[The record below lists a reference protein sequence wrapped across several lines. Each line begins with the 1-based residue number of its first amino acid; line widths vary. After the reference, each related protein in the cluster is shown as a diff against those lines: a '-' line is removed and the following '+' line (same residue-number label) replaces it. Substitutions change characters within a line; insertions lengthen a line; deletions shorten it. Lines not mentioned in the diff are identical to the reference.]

1 MTRFLQGNAWRTRIL
16 NVGIISGMKNK
27 TALVIISLLLILGIL
42 LSACNNTPKETL
54 APELPPT
61 ETSLPATNTPV
72 PTPTETPFPA
82 ALSVNGI
89 SIPMAY
95 FQDELSRYK
104 ISFAEGE
111 AVPTDPQAVQTV
123 IDFLTEQLLL
133 ASAARAEG
141 YQATADVIDQHIQAL
156 ASKLG
161 SAENL
166 TNWTGANYYDLEEFR
181 FFIGLGAEAA
191 WQRDKIIATI
201 PDATEQVRAH
211 QIFSISEFEI
221 EQALNNLN
229 AGSDFGSLA
238 KQYNPETGGE
248 LGWFPR
254 GYLLVPQ
261 IEEFAFS
268 AGINAHSPIIQ
279 SEIGFHIVEVTDKD
293 PQHPLTTD
301 AKLSLQ
307 AKALAAWLSDAKA
320 NASISST
327 VQP

>member
-1 MTRFLQGNAWRTRIL
+1 
-16 NVGIISGMKNK
+16 MKNK
-27 TALVIISLLLILGIL
+27 PTLVLIFLALCLEFLFTAC
-42 LSACNNTPKETL
+42 SATPTETL
-54 APELPPT
+54 SPEPPPT
-61 ETSLPATNTPV
+61 ETILPATNAPE
-72 PTPTETPFPA
+72 PTPTETPIPA

-111 AVPTDPQAVQTV
+111 AIPTDAQATQTV
-123 IDFLTEQLLL
+123 IDTLIEQMLL
-133 ASAARAEG
+133 ASASRAEG
-141 YQATADVIDQHIQAL
+141 YEASAEDIDQRIQAL
-156 ASKLG
+156 TDKLG
-161 SAENL
+161 SAEAL
-166 TNWTGANYYDLEEFR
+166 TNWTGANYYDLDEFR

-191 WQRDKIIATI
+191 WQRDKIIAAI
-201 PDATEQVRAH
+201 PDATEQVRAR
-211 QIFSISEFEI
+211 QIFTISEFEI
-221 EQALNNLN
+221 NQAYNNLN
-229 AGSDFGSLA
+229 AGFDFGALA

-279 SEIGFHIVEVTDKD
+279 SEIGYHIVEVTDKD

-307 AKALAAWLSDAKA
+307 AKALAAWLADAKSK
-320 NASISST
+320 ASIIST

>member
-1 MTRFLQGNAWRTRIL
+1 
-16 NVGIISGMKNK
+16 MKNK
-27 TALVIISLLLILGIL
+27 SALVISALVLFLGVFL
-42 LSACNNTPKETL
+42 VACTALPQPIANPETIPTETNIPVTNTPQ
-54 APELPPT
+54 PPPT
-61 ETSLPATNTPV
+61 ETPI
-72 PTPTETPFPA
+72 PA
-82 ALSVNGI
+82 ALTVNAI
-89 SIPMAY
+89 NIPMAY

-111 AVPTDPQAVQTV
+111 AVPTEPEVIQAVL
-123 IDFLTEQLLL
+123 DNLTDQLLL

-141 YQATADVIDQHIQAL
+141 YQASTEEIDQRIQTL
-156 ASKLG
+156 TEKMG
-161 SAENL
+161 SPEAL
-166 TNWTGANYYDLEEFR
+166 TNWTSANYYDLDEFR

-201 PDATEQVRAH
+201 PDAIEQVRAR
-211 QIFSISEFEI
+211 QIFSTSESEI
-221 EQALNNLN
+221 NQAYNNLN
-229 AGSDFGSLA
+229 AGADFGLLA

-268 AGINAHSPIIQ
+268 AGLNAHSPVIQ
-279 SEIGFHIVEVTDKD
+279 SEIGYHIVEVTEKD

-307 AKALAAWLSDAKA
+307 AKALATWLIDAKSK
-320 NASISST
+320 ASIT
-327 VQP
+327 TNIQP

>member
-1 MTRFLQGNAWRTRIL
+1 
-16 NVGIISGMKNK
+16 MKYK
-27 TALVIISLLLILGIL
+27 PTLVITAFLLLLGVF
-42 LSACNNTPKETL
+42 LSACISSPKETP
-54 APELPPT
+54 ATELPPT
-61 ETSLPATNTPV
+61 ETSIPVTNTPQ
-72 PTPTETPFPA
+72 PTPTETPIPA
-82 ALSVNGI
+82 ALTVNGI

-111 AVPTDPQAVQTV
+111 AVPSDPEATQAVL
-123 IDFLTEQLLL
+123 DFLTEQLLL

-141 YQATADVIDQHIQAL
+141 YQATPEEIDQRVQAL
-156 ASKLG
+156 ADKLG

-166 TNWTGANYYDLEEFR
+166 TNWTGANYYDPEEFR

-201 PDATEQVRAH
+201 PDATEQVRAR
-211 QIFSISEFEI
+211 QIFSISESEI
-221 EQALNNLN
+221 NQAYNNLN
-229 AGSDFGSLA
+229 AGADFGSLA

-268 AGINAHSPIIQ
+268 AGLNAHSPVIQ
-279 SEIGFHIVEVTDKD
+279 SEIGYHIIEVTEKD

-307 AKALAAWLSDAKA
+307 AKALAAWLADAKSKA
-320 NASISST
+320 IISTSI
-327 VQP
+327 QP

>member
-1 MTRFLQGNAWRTRIL
+1 
-16 NVGIISGMKNK
+16 MKNK
-27 TALVIISLLLILGIL
+27 QVIVLIALALCLGLLF
-42 LSACNNTPKETL
+42 SACNAAPTQTL

-61 ETSLPATNTPV
+61 ETNIPATSTPE
-72 PTPTETPFPA
+72 PTPTETPIPA
-82 ALSVNGI
+82 ALIVNGI
-89 SIPMAY
+89 SIPTAY

-111 AVPTDPQAVQTV
+111 ALPSDPEAIQTV
-123 IDFLTEQLLL
+123 LDYLTEQMLL
-133 ASAARAEG
+133 ASAARTEG
-141 YQATADVIDQHIQAL
+141 YQASPEEVDKRVQAL
-156 ASKLG
+156 SEKLG
-161 SAENL
+161 STENL
-166 TNWTGANYYDLEEFR
+166 TNWTGANYYDPDEFR

-201 PDATEQVRAH
+201 PDATEQVRAR
-211 QIFSISEFEI
+211 QIFSINELEI
-221 EQALNNLN
+221 NQAYNNLN
-229 AGSDFGSLA
+229 AGADFASLA

-261 IEEFAFS
+261 IEEFAFT
-268 AGINAHSPIIQ
+268 AGINAHSPVIQ
-279 SEIGFHIVEVTDKD
+279 SEIGYHIIEVTEKD

-307 AKALAAWLSDAKA
+307 AKALAAWLADAKSK
-320 NASISST
+320 ASIIST

>member
-1 MTRFLQGNAWRTRIL
+1 
-16 NVGIISGMKNK
+16 MKNK
-27 TALVIISLLLILGIL
+27 LALVLIASTLLLGIL
-42 LSACNNTPKETL
+42 LSGCTNTPTQTPTAE
-54 APELPPT
+54 PIPT
-61 ETSLPATNTPV
+61 EISLAATNTPE
-72 PTPTETPFPA
+72 PTPTETPIPA
-82 ALSVNGI
+82 ALTVNGI
-89 SIPMAY
+89 GIPMAY
-95 FQDELSRYK
+95 FQDELSRFK

-111 AVPTDPQAVQTV
+111 TVPADPEAIQTV
-123 IDFLTEQLLL
+123 LDTLTEQLLL
-133 ASAARAEG
+133 ASAARADG
-141 YQATADVIDQHIQAL
+141 YQVSSEEIDQRVQTL

-161 SAENL
+161 SPENL

-201 PDATEQVRAH
+201 PDTTEQVRAR
-211 QIFSISEFEI
+211 QIFSINEI
-221 EQALNNLN
+221 DINQAYNNLN
-229 AGSDFGSLA
+229 AGADFGELA
-238 KQYNPETGGE
+238 KQYNPDTGGE

-268 AGINAHSPIIQ
+268 AGINVHSPIIQ
-279 SEIGFHIVEVTDKD
+279 SEIGYHIIEVTDND

-307 AKALAAWLSDAKA
+307 AKALSAWLQDAKA
-320 NASISST
+320 KASIISS

>member
-1 MTRFLQGNAWRTRIL
+1 
-16 NVGIISGMKNK
+16 MKNK
-27 TALVIISLLLILGIL
+27 SALVFIALILVLGIL
-42 LSACNNTPKETL
+42 LSACTSTPTETPT
-54 APELPPT
+54 AELPPT
-61 ETSLPATNTPV
+61 ETSVPATKAPE
-72 PTPTETPFPA
+72 PTPTETPIPA

-89 SIPMAY
+89 NIPMAY

-111 AVPTDPQAVQTV
+111 TVPDDVQATQAV
-123 IDFLTEQLLL
+123 IDYLTEQMLL
-133 ASAARAEG
+133 ASAARTEG
-141 YQATADVIDQHIQAL
+141 YQASSEEIDQRIQAL
-156 ASKLG
+156 ASQLG

-166 TNWTGANYYDLEEFR
+166 SNWTGANYYDVEEFR

-191 WQRDKIIATI
+191 WKRDKIIATI
-201 PDATEQVRAH
+201 PDATEQVRAR
-211 QIFSISEFEI
+211 QIFSISEIEI
-221 EQALNNLN
+221 NQAYNNLN
-229 AGSDFGSLA
+229 AGADFGSLA

-268 AGINAHSPIIQ
+268 AEINAHSPVIQ
-279 SEIGFHIVEVTDKD
+279 SEIGYHIIEVTDKD

-307 AKALAAWLSDAKA
+307 AKALAAWLVDAKSK
-320 NASISST
+320 AST
-327 VQP
+327 TTAVQP

>member
-1 MTRFLQGNAWRTRIL
+1 
-16 NVGIISGMKNK
+16 MKNK
-27 TALVIISLLLILGIL
+27 STLVLIALVLLLGVLF
-42 LSACNNTPKETL
+42 SACTTTTTETTT
-54 APELPPT
+54 PELPPT
-61 ETSLPATNTPV
+61 ETSVPAKKTPE
-72 PTPTETPFPA
+72 PTPTETLIPA

-89 SIPMAY
+89 NIPMAY
-95 FQDELSRYK
+95 FQDELSRFK

-111 AVPTDPQAVQTV
+111 AAPDEAQATQAV

-141 YQATADVIDQHIQAL
+141 YQATTEIIDQRVQAL
-156 ASKLG
+156 TAKLG

-166 TNWTGANYYDLEEFR
+166 ANWTGANYYDEEEFR
-181 FFIGLGAEAA
+181 YFIGLGAEAA

-201 PDATEQVRAH
+201 PDATEQVRAR
-211 QIFSISEFEI
+211 QIFSISEYEI
-221 EQALNNLN
+221 NQALNNLN
-229 AGSDFGSLA
+229 AGADFGTLA
-238 KQYNPETGGE
+238 KQYNTETGGE

-268 AGINAHSPIIQ
+268 AGINAHSPVIQ
-279 SEIGFHIVEVTDKD
+279 SEIGYHIIELTEKD

-307 AKALAAWLSDAKA
+307 AKALAAWLADARAKA
-320 NASISST
+320 TIIST
-327 VQP
+327 IQP

>member
-1 MTRFLQGNAWRTRIL
+1 
-16 NVGIISGMKNK
+16 MKNK
-27 TALVIISLLLILGIL
+27 SALVFIALILVLGIL
-42 LSACNNTPKETL
+42 LSACTSTPTET
-54 APELPPT
+54 ATAELPPT
-61 ETSLPATNTPV
+61 ETSLPATNTPE
-72 PTPTETPFPA
+72 PTPTETPIPA
-82 ALSVNGI
+82 ALTVNGLSI
-89 SIPMAY
+89 SMAY

-111 AVPTDPQAVQTV
+111 AIPADPEAIQTV
-123 IDFLTEQLLL
+123 LDYLTEQMLL

-141 YQATADVIDQHIQAL
+141 YQATVEEIDQRVQAL
-156 ASKLG
+156 TAKLG

-166 TNWTGANYYDLEEFR
+166 TNWTGANYYDVEEFR

-191 WQRDKIIATI
+191 WKRDKIIATI
-201 PDATEQVRAH
+201 PDATEQVRAR
-211 QIFSISEFEI
+211 QIFSINEFDI
-221 EQALNNLN
+221 NQAYNNLN
-229 AGSDFGSLA
+229 AGADFGSLA
-238 KQYNPETGGE
+238 KQYSPETGGE

-268 AGINAHSPIIQ
+268 AGINAHSPVIQ
-279 SEIGFHIVEVTDKD
+279 SEIGYHIIEVTDKD

-307 AKALAAWLSDAKA
+307 AKALSAWLADAKSK
-320 NASISST
+320 ASITTT

>member
-1 MTRFLQGNAWRTRIL
+1 
-16 NVGIISGMKNK
+16 MKNK
-27 TALVIISLLLILGIL
+27 TALVIIALVFILGVF
-42 LSACNNTPKETL
+42 LSACTSTSEATPS
-54 APELPPT
+54 PELPPT
-61 ETSLPATNTPV
+61 ETSIPATNTPE
-72 PTPTETPFPA
+72 PIPTETPLPA

-89 SIPMAY
+89 SISQAY

-111 AVPTDPQAVQTV
+111 AVPSDPEAIQAV
-123 IDFLTEQLLL
+123 IDYLTEQMLL
-133 ASAARAEG
+133 ASTARAEG
-141 YQATADVIDQHIQAL
+141 YQATAEIIDQRVQAL
-156 ASKLG
+156 TEKLG

-191 WQRDKIIATI
+191 WQRDKIIAAI
-201 PDATEQVRAH
+201 PDATEQVRAR
-211 QIFSISEFEI
+211 QIFTINEFEI
-221 EQALNNLN
+221 NQAYNNLN
-229 AGSDFGSLA
+229 AGADFASLA

-261 IEEFAFS
+261 IEEFAFT
-268 AGINAHSPIIQ
+268 AGINAHSPVIQ
-279 SEIGFHIVEVTDKD
+279 SEIGYHIIEVTDKD

-307 AKALAAWLSDAKA
+307 AKALAAWLVDAKA
-320 NASISST
+320 KASIT
-327 VQP
+327 ATIQP